1 MNQTSNE
8 LSEPRK
14 ESFWAR
20 CDDRTPRDRRNLRWV
35 MWIFFGWAVAF
46 TTASQLTKRGV
57 VTEGPLAWLLA
68 ALPFLFGAG
77 VMLAY
82 ARYLRETDELQR
94 LIQLQALALGWGGT
108 FFVIGGYEVLERLG
122 APVGEFD
129 DATMVMAVFYVL
141 GTVLAWRRYR

>member
-1 MNQTSNE
+1 
-8 LSEPRK
+8 
-14 ESFWAR
+14 
-20 CDDRTPRDRRNLRWV
+20 